1 MDDIL
6 RSHVQKTKSE
16 SKMYDNKNK
25 SRSHFSFIS
34 DFPVFTLSYDIQTD
48 SNELYI
54 NFIHNLILLY
64 ALFALL

>member
-16 SKMYDNKNK
+16 SKMYDNNK
-25 SRSHFSFIS
+25 SRSHFSFIF

-48 SNELYI
+48 SNEVYI
-54 NFIHNLILLY
+54 ILIHNFI
-64 ALFALL
+64 